1 MKLRPGDALLVQC
14 LAHGTHPIQLEW
26 SRVGRPGLPAGAE
39 TTKDGKL
46 MIAHVK
52 TSDSG
57 TYKCVATNHIG
68 SSEASAKVT
77 IKGELLFISLYDEI
91 SECKAQAFRSLR
103 WWAAS

>member
-1 MKLRPGDALLVQC
+1 M
-14 LAHGTHPIQLEW
+14 
-26 SRVGRPGLPAGAE
+26 GRPGLPAGAE

-46 MIAHVK
+46 MIAQVK

-77 IKGELLFISLYDEI
+77 IKGELLFLSFNDEV
-91 SECKAQAFRSLR
+91 SDCKY
-103 WWAAS
+103 